1 MPNTPGG
8 TSSSLSWLRLL
19 MLGGLVCLTVGVSR
33 AHADAVFGNESLHG
47 AYGVQASGQV
57 EGNAL
62 ASTGR
67 ISFDGR
73 GGCTY
78 VTTMNF
84 EPIGVRGPISTTSCT
99 YAVNQDGTGTLS
111 LTLPDLGSFTF
122 AFVIAAHGQE
132 VLGIPTAPA
141 GAIGTLVMKEQ

>member
-1 MPNTPGG
+1 MGAPGSGRPAGSPVSLPPAPAPNHGVQTSLTQEGTRKGERMPNAH
-8 TSSSLSWLRLL
+8 SSTTQSISWLRLL

-33 AHADAVFGNESLHG
+33 ARANAVFGNESLHG

-57 EGNAL
+57 DGNAL

-78 VTTMNF
+78 VTTMNI
-84 EPIGVRGPISTTSCT
+84 EPGGVLGPISTTSCT
-99 YAVNQDGTGTLS
+99 YSVNRVV
-111 LTLPDLGSFTF
+111 P
-122 AFVIAAHGQE
+122 
-132 VLGIPTAPA
+132 
-141 GAIGTLVMKEQ
+141 

>member
-1 MPNTPGG
+1 MPNAHGG
-8 TSSSLSWLRLL
+8 TTQSISWLRLL

-33 AHADAVFGNESLHG
+33 AQADAVFGNESLHS

-57 EGNAL
+57 DGNAL
-62 ASTGR
+62 ASSGR

-73 GGCTY
+73 GGCIY
-78 VTTMNF
+78 VTTMNI
-84 EPIGVRGPISTTSCT
+84 EPLGVIGPISTTSCT
-99 YAVNQDGTGTLS
+99 YAVTQDGTGTLS
-111 LTLPDLGSFTF
+111 MTLPGLGSFTF
-122 AFVIAAHGQE
+122 AFVIAAKGQE